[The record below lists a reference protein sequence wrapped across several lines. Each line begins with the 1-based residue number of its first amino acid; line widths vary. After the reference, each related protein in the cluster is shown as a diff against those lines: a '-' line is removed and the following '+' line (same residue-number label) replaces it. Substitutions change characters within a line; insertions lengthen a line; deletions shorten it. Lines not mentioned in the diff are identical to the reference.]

1 MLKILSLNKLMI
13 LKIKDGDD
21 SITNKLANPIH
32 APREYQ
38 ARDPG
43 RKSDYGIRLSLIC
56 AVLFIYLYR
65 ESKKSEFYLIEHL
78 LIGFSP
84 YYGQHVSKNCF
95 WSFLTKTKQDKEF
108 PSLCIGKFGPTESYF
123 GYDFWA
129 ENGLQR
135 GTDLGPKIKNGCCGA
150 LVRPGLSKKQPKISS
165 CL

>member
-65 ESKKSEFYLIEHL
+65 ESKKSEFL
-78 LIGFSP
+78 P
-84 YYGQHVSKNCF
+84 Y
-95 WSFLTKTKQDKEF
+95 
-108 PSLCIGKFGPTESYF
+108 
-123 GYDFWA
+123 
-129 ENGLQR
+129 
-135 GTDLGPKIKNGCCGA
+135 
-150 LVRPGLSKKQPKISS
+150 
-165 CL
+165 